1 MNTEANKRLLTDIF
15 ERTAAGDMRAI
26 SEAMADEFRW
36 IFPGNWSWSG
46 TWGPKS
52 VALNGLLRPLMAQ
65 FRDYRMTAD
74 FIAAEG
80 DRVIVQARGH
90 GVTRRGDAYEQTY
103 CLIFRLADGRLIE
116 VIEHCDTALVERV
129 LERPVG

>member
-1 MNTEANKRLLTDIF
+1 MSIEANKRLLTDIF
-15 ERTAAGDMRAI
+15 ERTAEGDMRAI
-26 SEAMADEFRW
+26 SEAMADEFHW
-36 IFPGNWSWSG
+36 TFPGNWSWSG

-103 CLIFRLADGRLIE
+103 CLIFRVADGRLTE